1 MHYDPLPHTTVN
13 YHTLQGT
20 TTHYHTLP
28 HTTVHYHTLL
38 HSTTHYHTLPH
49 TATLL
54 QATTQ
59 HPSCTTTHYREL
71 PHSTRHYHAI
81 LHITMHYHTLQCTT
95 THYRTLPHTTTLY
108 NALPNTTTHSVSCTT
123 SHYHTPV
130 VLCSACGAARRSRGK
145 GRDGTGALSRDA
157 DGDAPGTCGGHGQRD
172 RVGTG
177 GDTLGTPGRH
187 RGGRGPP
194 GDAAGD
200 TGGPAGTR
208 GGTHGPPEGHPGGRG
223 GLPRDT
229 SGDGV
234 MPLALALYPLH
245 NRVMYALN
253 YGLDRLDAGGNA
265 SHRKRVEKETETKFK
280 DRANSR
286 RPISRDT
293 DRDGSLLQGKK
304 RDVCRQKR
312 ALWKK
317 YSSEPTLLCIFLQRS
332 SCAPGKVQLRESAN
346 SPVPRTASA
355 EAGARGRNPIR
366 SSGPGT
372 RGESEGRGERTR
384 GIFEDAASRT
394 REDLGDAARTRARSR
409 GRKKDARRRKGTR
422 KGHGQRP

>member
-1 MHYDPLPHTTVN
+1 
-13 YHTLQGT
+13 
-20 TTHYHTLP
+20 
-28 HTTVHYHTLL
+28 
-38 HSTTHYHTLPH
+38 
-49 TATLL
+49 
-54 QATTQ
+54 
-59 HPSCTTTHYREL
+59 
-71 PHSTRHYHAI
+71 
-81 LHITMHYHTLQCTT
+81 
-95 THYRTLPHTTTLY
+95 
-108 NALPNTTTHSVSCTT
+108 
-123 SHYHTPV
+123 
-130 VLCSACGAARRSRGK
+130 
-145 GRDGTGALSRDA
+145 
-157 DGDAPGTCGGHGQRD
+157 
-172 RVGTG
+172 
-177 GDTLGTPGRH
+177 
-187 RGGRGPP
+187 
-194 GDAAGD
+194 
-200 TGGPAGTR
+200 
-208 GGTHGPPEGHPGGRG
+208 
-223 GLPRDT
+223 
-229 SGDGV
+229 
-234 MPLALALYPLH
+234 
-245 NRVMYALN
+245 MYALK

-332 SCAPGKVQLRESAN
+332 SCAPGKVQLRQSAN

-409 GRKKDARRRKGTR
+409 GRKKDAR
-422 KGHGQRP
+422 